1 MIAQG
6 AGTKDRPE
14 ELFSQLFQEHC
25 MSLLDKAIAAVTPP
39 VSDEKRAVAHAEARA
54 AAEPGDWLSQ
64 VLDHHEMID
73 QAFAETKAATTAEA
87 RRKAQKR
94 LGALLTGHSMAEEG
108 VIYPALAQAGKQGHA
123 NTAYTEQV
131 AAKQHLA
138 ALEMMDPMS
147 EDYLDKLGHLEGAVK
162 THVYQEES
170 DWFIDMKRDAPP
182 EAQAHATG
190 RYREEAGRYFDG
202 GPPVSGVAGEARSFA
217 SENPE
222 ETYQKPL
229 G

>member
-1 MIAQG
+1 
-6 AGTKDRPE
+6 
-14 ELFSQLFQEHC
+14 
-25 MSLLDKAIAAVTPP
+25 MSLLDKAIAAITPP
-39 VSDEKRAVAHAEARA
+39 VSDEKRAEAHANARA

-64 VLDHHEMID
+64 VLDHHEEID
-73 QAFAETKAATTAEA
+73 QAFAETRAAATADA
-87 RRKAQKR
+87 RRQAQRK
-94 LGALLTGHSMAEEG
+94 LGALLTGHSMAEEA

-131 AAKQHLA
+131 AAKQQVA

-170 DWFIDMKRDAPP
+170 DWFIDMKREAPA
-182 EAQAHATG
+182 EAQAHATA
-190 RYREEAGRYFDG
+190 RYREEAGRYLEG
-202 GPPVSGVAGEARSFA
+202 GPPMVGVAPEARSFA
-217 SENPE
+217 SEAAAE
-222 ETYQKPL
+222 AYQKPL